1 MIGKNTNVPLILKKS
16 NTYRV
21 VGLSTAPGKILEQI
35 ILECISE
42 HVKGNKVIEN
52 SQHGITN
59 DKSCLTNLITLM
71 IGSVNKS
78 SAVKVA

>member
-1 MIGKNTNVPLILKKS
+1 MTGKNTNVSLILKKS

-35 ILECISE
+35 LLECISE
-42 HVKGNKVIEN
+42 HVKVIEN

-71 IGSVNKS
+71 TGSVNKS